1 MGKDKDSPEKQF
13 ERVFA
18 HYGLIEAFA
27 RRRGSRDSAAIA
39 AETLSIAW
47 RKLEILDPD
56 RCRPWLLATARNLL
70 LAEYRDFV
78 SEPVD
83 PGTIEIRTNEAHH
96 FEIDSIDPE
105 IDRALASLDPID
117 REALLLI
124 AWEELTPKEAA
135 ESLGVR
141 APTFRVRLHRARR
154 RMELALATGESRT
167 DITHRTGV
175 DHP

>member
-1 MGKDKDSPEKQF
+1 MDKDSPEERF

-47 RKLEILDPD
+47 RKLEILDPEH
-56 RCRPWLLATARNLL
+56 CRPWLLATARNLL
-70 LAEYRDFV
+70 LAEYRDFI

-83 PGTIEIRTNEAHH
+83 PGTIEIPTDEFPDFDIN
-96 FEIDSIDPE
+96 SIDPE
-105 IDRALASLDPID
+105 IDRALVALDPID
-117 REALLLI
+117 REALLLV

-141 APTFRVRLHRARR
+141 PATFRVRLHRARR
-154 RMELALATGESRT
+154 RMELALATGEPGT